1 MTVRTSAARPRT
13 SLAIALTCVLL
24 AVGCSQNGTDDVDS
38 ELTQQE
44 AQDRTVEV
52 LGRSLSVLP
61 AGTRLDVE
69 NPTFPQSDL
78 PTGGF
83 APCYDDNTIDYGPHR
98 FDAGY
103 WVVGDGAHRGNLD
116 LLVASWGEWG
126 WSVEYDSK
134 DGGKRASAT
143 TPDGYRV
150 SARLGTPEYLSMVGI
165 SPCFAIEAGQTPPR
179 AVAPLSIE
187 QR

>member
-1 MTVRTSAARPRT
+1 MTDRTVRGKART

-24 AVGCSQNGTDDVDS
+24 AVGCSQNGADDVDS
-38 ELTQQE
+38 TLTQEQ
-44 AQDRTVEV
+44 AQARTIEV

-61 AGTRLDVE
+61 AGTRLDVD
-69 NPTFPQSDL
+69 NPTFPQSNL

-83 APCYDDNTIDYGPHR
+83 APCYDDNTVDYGPHR

-103 WVVGDGAHRGNLD
+103 WVVGDGTHRGNLEV
-116 LLVASWGEWG
+116 LLASWGEWG
-126 WSVEYDSK
+126 WTVEDDSK

-165 SPCFAIEAGQTPPR
+165 SPCFEIEAGQTPPR
-179 AVAPLSIE
+179 AVAPLVIE